1 MTAHFPITTE
11 RAAEQLATV
20 LELARRA
27 RAAADAAQL
36 GFIAVNETHALAPY
50 RQAAL
55 WSADRGIVALSGLVD
70 VDSNA
75 PYAQWLRQLCEQ
87 LSNRISAEAVGPH
100 AASDTLASDWAEFLP
115 AHGAWLPVW
124 VEDGRTTLAL
134 FLARELP
141 WSDREL
147 VLLGEWLDAWGHAYR
162 EAMRDARPSWRARA
176 RALLASGDATRP
188 WWKRRTTRIAAAA
201 LIVALFPVRLTVLA
215 PGELV
220 PAQPAVMR
228 APFDGVVDTVLVQPN
243 QRVRRG
249 QPLFRIDTALA
260 ASRRDAALEA
270 VAAAEAEYRQA
281 AQQALFD
288 DPSRGRLAGLLGLLE
303 QRRAEA
309 DYAVEQAARGTVAA
323 PRDGIALFDDPT
335 SLIGRPVAIGER
347 VMRIADPRRAEI
359 EAWVGAGDAIPL
371 EQGAPV
377 RLYLDASPLAPVEGH
392 LRYFAYEP
400 VERSGGNYA
409 YRIRAR
415 LGSGETG
422 QIGLRG
428 TAKLSGRYVPLVYW
442 VFRRPLAA
450 VRTYTGL

>member
-1 MTAHFPITTE
+1 MTAHNPIRTHDAT
-11 RAAEQLATV
+11 EQLATV

-27 RAAADAAQL
+27 RLAADAAEL

-55 WSADRGIVALSGLVD
+55 WSADRGVLALSGLVD
-70 VDSNA
+70 VDANA
-75 PYAQWLRQLCEQ
+75 PYAQWLRL
-87 LSNRISAEAVGPH
+87 LAEALSDRT
-100 AASDTLASDWAEFLP
+100 AAAAVDADEVPDALAPDWGEFLP
-115 AHGAWLPVW
+115 PYGAWLPAT
-124 VEDGRTTLAL
+124 VEDGRATLAL
-134 FLARELP
+134 LLARELP

-147 VLLGEWLDAWGHAYR
+147 VLLGEWLDAWAFAYR
-162 EAMRDARPSWRARA
+162 QATRDARPSWRARLGS
-176 RALLASGDATRP
+176 LLAPRDTARP
-188 WWKRRTTRIAAAA
+188 WWKRRATRIAAAV
-201 LIVALFPVRLTVLA
+201 LLVCLLPVRLTVLA

-220 PAQPAVMR
+220 PARPAVMR

-243 QRVRRG
+243 QTVRRG

-288 DPSRGRLAGLLGLLE
+288 DQSKGRLAGLMGVLE

-309 DYAVEQAARGTVAA
+309 DYAVDQADRGTVAA

-335 SLIGRPVAIGER
+335 ALIGRPVATGER
-347 VMRIADPRRAEI
+347 VMRVADPRHAEI

-377 RLYLDASPLAPVEGH
+377 RLYLDSSPLAPVEGQ
-392 LRYFAYEP
+392 LRYFSYEP
-400 VERSGGNYA
+400 VERSGGHYA
-409 YRIRAR
+409 YRVRAR
-415 LGSGETG
+415 LAAGETG

-428 TAKLSGRYVPLVYW
+428 TAKLSGDRVPLIYW

-450 VRTYTGL
+450 VRGYIGL